1 MEKPKEKFLELL
13 GSWNFD
19 MKVSHLRGR
28 DPTSAIMKEGC
39 CIHLTLNA
47 SVESKPAK
55 TFAWIKRKFKRLAPV
70 PVPDV
75 SVAGE
80 GITIIDCNYYKTS
93 DIETRGSVHFSGSL
107 RQNLKLLGVTGV
119 GGNVSGSLK
128 FSPSQLQ
135 IADYLSIRLN
145 SEFLLSLGGDVSL
158 LPGVGVE
165 GSVNVKKID
174 RIIQLYPDVKII
186 PH

>member
-1 MEKPKEKFLELL
+1 
-13 GSWNFD
+13 
-19 MKVSHLRGR
+19 
-28 DPTSAIMKEGC
+28 
-39 CIHLTLNA
+39 
-47 SVESKPAK
+47 
-55 TFAWIKRKFKRLAPV
+55 
-70 PVPDV
+70 
-75 SVAGE
+75 
-80 GITIIDCNYYKTS
+80 
-93 DIETRGSVHFSGSL
+93 L